1 MVVQTRVVQVELA
14 KMCRLRD
21 IYTLES
27 IDLKVGLGGWR
38 NVIQEC
44 LSGCWHDR

>member
-1 MVVQTRVVQVELA
+1 MVAQTRVVQVELE

-27 IDLKVGLGGWR
+27 VELKVGCGGVEEHNSR
-38 NVIQEC
+38 MSFR
-44 LSGCWHDR
+44 LLA